1 MSALEPPDTHLLSA
15 AEGWLMLDAPHEA
28 RHELRGIRPENR
40 RHPEVLQVRWL
51 IYAAAHKWRA
61 CLSAAQALVIAA
73 PENPFGWVHRSF
85 ALHEMHR
92 TQEAFEL
99 LLPAARQFNKD
110 FIIPYNLACY
120 ACQLGR
126 LDEAWAWYQRA
137 HGLAGAGM
145 LEAMSLEDND
155 LQPIWGRIR
164 LPAKPPS
171 NPT

>member
-1 MSALEPPDTHLLSA
+1 
-15 AEGWLMLDAPHEA
+15 MLDAPHEA

-40 RHPEVLQVRWL
+40 RHPEVLQVRWR

-73 PENPFGWVHRSF
+73 PESPFGWVHRSF

-92 TQEAFEL
+92 TREAFEL
-99 LLPAARQFNKD
+99 LLPAAQQFSKD

-137 HGLAGAGM
+137 RGLTEAEIV
-145 LEAMSLEDND
+145 EAMALEDKD
-155 LQPIWGRIR
+155 LQPIWNKIR
-164 LPAKPPS
+164 PPTDSES
-171 NPT
+171 NPL